1 MSLVPALR
9 LGTLRVTAQLALSS
23 LDQAPARHLP
33 VLQQVVRGADYRALR
48 VRSALN
54 SPAATHMG
62 FWSINPYVGC
72 EFGCSYCYARDTHRF
87 AVERA
92 VAEARVGN
100 ELAVA
105 ATLTRLAPA
114 EAFERHILVKDNIA
128 HVLARTLQPSLVGSA
143 AIVIGTATDPY
154 QPAERRF
161 GVTRSVL
168 EALLSFRG
176 LSIGVITK
184 SPLIIRDIPILA
196 RLAERHSVKVHISL
210 ASADRELIRRLEAR
224 SPAPAARLR
233 ALECLSQAGVDAGL
247 LIAPIVPLLTDGM
260 PHLRRLFELAIR
272 AGARRVHGQP
282 LRLAPTARG
291 VFLAQLRRE
300 FPELIRRYER
310 HYARS
315 SNAAASYQVALR
327 RRIRSLQE
335 EFGLRPAEWE
345 EADSEKREARNEKRE
360 PSSEKRETRNEKGSG
375 IPAAD
380 QLGLDI
386 L

>member
-1 MSLVPALR
+1 MRWTGGSGLRMPLVPALW

-23 LDQAPARHLP
+23 LAQTAPRHLP
-33 VLQQVVRGADYRALR
+33 VLQQVPRGAAYRALH

-72 EFGCSYCYARDTHRF
+72 EFGCSYCYARDTHRY

-92 VAEARVGN
+92 VAEARAGSD
-100 ELAVA
+100 LALA

-114 EAFERHILVKDNIA
+114 EAFERHILVKDNLGQ
-128 HVLARTLQPSLVGSA
+128 VLARTLQPAAVGSTD
-143 AIVIGTATDPY
+143 IVIGTATDPY

-161 GVTRSVL
+161 GVTRGVL
-168 EALLSFRG
+168 QTLLGFSG
-176 LSIGVITK
+176 LSIGIITK

-196 RLAERHSVKVHISL
+196 RLAERHGVKVHISL
-210 ASADRELIRRLEAR
+210 ASADREIIRRLESR

-282 LRLAPTARG
+282 LRLAPTARA
-291 VFLAQLRRE
+291 VFLAQLHKE

-335 EFGLRPAEWE
+335 EFGLRPARWE
-345 EADSEKREARNEKRE
+345 EPNSEKRDVRNEKR
-360 PSSEKRETRNEKGSG
+360 NG
-375 IPAAD
+375 IPRAD